1 MASMI
6 IEDYDGCQYRCS
18 LDCVTMMTDG
28 LHPATSELRLAR
40 ILAALADPARLAA
53 VQALAR
59 VHQSPCSRL
68 YDEAGLTIGQSTFS
82 HHQKV
87 LREAGIL
94 HVRIHGSQRILSL
107 RRDDLDTLFPGLL
120 DAVIAAPAHLLGAR

>member
-1 MASMI
+1 MI
-6 IEDYDGCQYRCS
+6 VDYFVECQYRCS
-18 LDCVTMMTDG
+18 LDLVIVTTDG

-40 ILAALADPARLAA
+40 VLAALADPARLAA
-53 VQALAR
+53 VQTLAR
-59 VHQSPCSRL
+59 VHESPCTRL

-120 DAVIAAPAHLLGAR
+120 DAVIATPTDLLGAR